1 MVRTNKSIEPSSYKA
16 DHFYLQF
23 TMDVYYTYY
32 IGRTL
37 LNCMV
42 FAHSGVSGAGAWLN
56 AHYDPVAS
64 LYTFSSCMGE
74 NNTHIHTPCALVSNT
89 VMC

>member
-1 MVRTNKSIEPSSYKA
+1 MI
-16 DHFYLQF
+16 
-23 TMDVYYTYY
+23 YYTYY
-32 IGRTL
+32 IGLTL

-74 NNTHIHTPCALVSNT
+74 GNTHTFVLLYCVT
-89 VMC
+89 